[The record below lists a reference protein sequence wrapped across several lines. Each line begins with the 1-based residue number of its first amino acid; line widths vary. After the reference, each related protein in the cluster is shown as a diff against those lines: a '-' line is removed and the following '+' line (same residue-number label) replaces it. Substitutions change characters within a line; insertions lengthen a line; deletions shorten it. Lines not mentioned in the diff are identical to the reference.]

1 MERWRHFAL
10 PALAVFLLAFAWL
23 LAHAYARQLQ
33 AHILCP
39 GWPECFRA
47 PSAAIGPGLP
57 ATDDIEWTQAT
68 ADGVL
73 MAALAGLA
81 GFGWKRRETAFDRRW
96 GIPVI
101 ALVLV
106 AIGWM
111 ARLAY
116 TGPGVLLWQW
126 LAALAVGVLLWWLV
140 LRELHFPRPLAETG
154 VVRALRPRVA
164 TALLLALF
172 AAVLGGWAAAHGVGL
187 PCPDFPACRGAWW
200 PAGNLI
206 AAVTAVAARPDEA
219 TAVALTVS
227 HRLAALTALI
237 YVMWL
242 GVHLWR
248 TGTQDHL
255 CRYGLLVLGALLLA
269 VTVGIMAAVTR
280 LPPVTAVAHSAASA
294 LLILSLVTLYHVVQ
308 PATRPGKDSA

>member
-1 MERWRHFAL
+1 MERLRHFAV

-33 AHILCP
+33 AHALCP
-39 GWPECFRA
+39 AWPECYRA
-47 PSAAIGPGLP
+47 PSAAVVPEPP
-57 ATDDIEWTQAT
+57 AADGIEWMQAAT
-68 ADGVL
+68 DGVL

-81 GFGWKRRETAFDRRW
+81 GFGWKRREATFDRRW
-96 GIPVI
+96 GIPAVAL
-101 ALVLV
+101 ALVGTGT
-106 AIGWM
+106 A

-116 TGPGVLLWQW
+116 TGPGVLWWQW
-126 LAALAVGVLLWWLV
+126 LAALVVCALLWWLI
-140 LRELHFPRPLAETG
+140 LRERRFLQPLAETG
-154 VVRALRPRVA
+154 VTRALRPRTLA
-164 TALLLALF
+164 ALLLASF
-172 AAVLGGWAAAHGVGL
+172 AAVLGGWTAAHGIGL

-206 AAVTAVAARPDEA
+206 AAVTAVAMPPDEA
-219 TAVALTVS
+219 MAVALTVS
-227 HRLAALTALI
+227 HRLAALVALI

-248 TGTQDHL
+248 TGAQDHL
-255 CRYGLLVLGALLLA
+255 CRYGLLVLGTLLLA
-269 VTVGIMAAVTR
+269 VGIGIMAAVTR

-308 PATRPGKDSA
+308 PVNRPGNDSA